1 MMRVLWLLLLVGAC
15 ALPASHLTTDVAPSE
30 PRHGGEGLVAVL
42 IGAVFAFVVIPGV
55 VGWHHPA
62 VTVRY

>member
-15 ALPASHLTTDVAPSE
+15 ALPASHSNDVAPSE